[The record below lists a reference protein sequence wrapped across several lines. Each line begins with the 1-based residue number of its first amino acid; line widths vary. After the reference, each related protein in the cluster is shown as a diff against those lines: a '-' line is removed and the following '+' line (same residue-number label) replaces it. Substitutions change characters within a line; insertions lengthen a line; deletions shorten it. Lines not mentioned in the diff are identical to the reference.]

1 MSCCRDNV
9 VTPSSCVSSCA
20 AKDRDDVEVEE
31 EEGDEE
37 EEDEGGAVNVETE
50 SYVHLR
56 KQMVRKHEYKMDNVL
71 QENGKLCRD
80 FRRKPV
86 RHHLLLKRLVW
97 VCSLGGCRWTCSVSL
112 LTHSTMFSI
121 KMSSLGPNTFR

>member
-1 MSCCRDNV
+1 MSRGCN
-9 VTPSSCVSSCA
+9 VTPSLRVSSCA

-31 EEGDEE
+31 EEGDED
-37 EEDEGGAVNVETE
+37 EEDEGGAVSVETE

-56 KQMVRKHEYKMDNVL
+56 KQMVRKHEYRMDNVL

-86 RHHLLLKRLVW
+86 RRHLVPKRLAW
-97 VCSLGGCRWTCSVSL
+97 VCSPGV
-112 LTHSTMFSI
+112 
-121 KMSSLGPNTFR
+121 